1 MLKAVAAADPRF
13 YMLVNEGTQYG
24 TAVGGLG
31 YDINGN
37 GNIKLLM
44 VVGPLVLLLVPIIVQ
59 IIHLISLLLMMRQ
72 ITGVLVGIMAIGV
85 IGQLTLWIKRM
96 AILQ

>member
-1 MLKAVAAADPRF
+1 MRVLNMV
-13 YMLVNEGTQYG
+13 
-24 TAVGGLG
+24 
-31 YDINGN
+31 
-37 GNIKLLM
+37 LLLEDLAMTSMGMETSNYCM
-44 VVGPLVLLLVPIIVQ
+44 VVVPLVLLLVPIIVQ

-96 AILQ
+96 AIRQ